1 MSESIYSFLSGGG
14 GGFLPSLSTPTLPQ
28 GKQQVAGAP
37 RTEGLLP
44 LDQQSRAPS
53 CSTSQV

>member
-1 MSESIYSFLSGGG
+1 MSESIYSFLSGG

-53 CSTSQV
+53 CSTPQV